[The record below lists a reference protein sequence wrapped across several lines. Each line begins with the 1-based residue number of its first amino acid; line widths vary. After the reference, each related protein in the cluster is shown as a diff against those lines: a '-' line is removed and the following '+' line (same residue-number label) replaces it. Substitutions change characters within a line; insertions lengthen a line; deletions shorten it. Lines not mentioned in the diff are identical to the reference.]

1 MNVNNWSSLVERIK
15 QQNDNERDLIQTERL
30 QGDMI

>member
-15 QQNDNERDLIQTERL
+15 QQNDNEHDLIQTERL